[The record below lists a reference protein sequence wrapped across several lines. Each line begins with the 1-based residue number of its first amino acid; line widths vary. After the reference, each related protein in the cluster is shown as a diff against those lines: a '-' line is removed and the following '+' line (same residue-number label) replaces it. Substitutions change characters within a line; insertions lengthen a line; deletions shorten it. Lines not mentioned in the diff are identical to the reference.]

1 LTTIYLVP
9 IEPLTE
15 RYSESWYRNMPK
27 AFEKAGFNVVV
38 IDGEP
43 LLNDEIKVGTFLDI
57 SSTCHYKSTQL
68 QAIAKLFHDKKVE
81 DGSVFFFADIEFWGI
96 EQVRLLAD
104 MNHVKVFLTGFLHA
118 ASYTRGDAFEIAAPY
133 QKFIEVG
140 WIAALDRVY
149 VGSKYHKQAFIERR
163 IYPLFNLGYRE
174 LEDKIVVTK
183 NPMFEG
189 DYSFK
194 GSIKE
199 KRMLLT
205 NRFDVEKNPHLTVE
219 MFLELKKK
227 HPDWEF
233 VITTSRKT
241 FRTNYSNAEMVNIY
255 KRMSDADIKLK
266 VGLTKDEYHEELEKA
281 AIVVSHSPEE
291 NYGICVAESI
301 IYGCLPLL
309 ANCASHPEFV
319 YSDEEYLFSLDRS
332 NDDVAK
338 AERLMFKFESGQT
351 STLRLDWSG
360 MCNIINNINSLVRTM
375 Q

>member
-1 LTTIYLVP
+1 MTTIYLVP

-43 LLNDEIKVGTFLDI
+43 LLNNEIKVGTFLDI

-68 QAIAKLFHDKKVE
+68 QAISKLFHNKKVE

-118 ASYTRGDAFEIAAPY
+118 ASYTKGDAFEIAAPY
-133 QKFIEVG
+133 QQFTEVG
-140 WIAALDRVY
+140 WVAALDRVY
-149 VGSKYHKQAFIERR
+149 VGSHYHKLAFENRR
-163 IYPLFNLGYRE
+163 IAPIGFPE
-174 LEDKIVVTK
+174 LQSRIVVTK
-183 NPMFEG
+183 NPMFES
-189 DYSFK
+189 DYAFK

-219 MFLELKKK
+219 MFLNLKERY
-227 HPDWEF
+227 PDWEF
-233 VITTSRKT
+233 IITTSRKT
-241 FRTNYSNAEMVNIY
+241 FRTNYSNAEMVNMY
-255 KRMSDADIKLK
+255 QRMGDAGIELK

-301 IYGCLPLL
+301 IYGCFPLL
-309 ANCASHPEFV
+309 SNCASHPEFV
-319 YSDEEYLFSLDRS
+319 YSDEEYLFSLKRL

-338 AERLMFKFESGQT
+338 AERLMFKFESGQA
-351 STLRLDWSG
+351 STLKLDWSG
-360 MCNIINNINSLVRTM
+360 MCNIINNINSLVRN
-375 Q
+375 

>member
-1 LTTIYLVP
+1 
-9 IEPLTE
+9 
-15 RYSESWYRNMPK
+15 MPV

-43 LLNDEIKVGTFLDI
+43 LLNNEIKVGTFLDI

-68 QAIAKLFHDKKVE
+68 QEISKLFHNKKVE

-118 ASYTRGDAFEIAAPY
+118 ASYTIGDAFEIAREY
-133 QKFIEVG
+133 QKYIEVG
-140 WIAALDRVY
+140 WVAALDRVY
-149 VGSKYHKQAFIERR
+149 VGSEYHKQAFYKRR
-163 IYPLFNLGYRE
+163 LVPIRHPGLANR
-174 LEDKIVVTK
+174 IVVTK

-189 DYSFK
+189 DYAFK
-194 GSIKE
+194 GCIKE

-219 MFLELKKK
+219 MFLELKKQN
-227 HPDWEF
+227 PDWEF
-233 VITTSRKT
+233 IITTSRKT
-241 FRTNYSNAEMVNIY
+241 FRTNFSNAEMVNMY
-255 KRMSDADIKLK
+255 QRMGEAGIVLK
-266 VGLTKDEYHEELEKA
+266 VGLTKDEYHEELERA

-301 IYGCLPLL
+301 IYGCFPLL

-319 YSDEEYLFSLDRS
+319 YSDEEYLFSLDKFD
-332 NDDVAK
+332 DDVAK

-360 MCNIINNINSLVRTM
+360 MCNIINDINSLVRN
-375 Q
+375 